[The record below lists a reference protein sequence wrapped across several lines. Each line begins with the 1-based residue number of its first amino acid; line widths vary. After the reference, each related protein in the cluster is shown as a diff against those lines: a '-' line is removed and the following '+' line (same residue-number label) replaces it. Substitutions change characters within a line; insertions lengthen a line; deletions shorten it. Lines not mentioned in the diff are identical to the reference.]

1 MDTWLLFIL
10 LRATNM
16 PITVTSTSIS
26 VPSTFY
32 SSNIEPEFIT
42 HPLAVSNWVA
52 GSGAAFF
59 LGHFFQ
65 EWNYK
70 IGVHINIADLI
81 GPKILLYWVNSL
93 AE

>member
-10 LRATNM
+10 LHATNM
-16 PITVTSTSIS
+16 PIIVTSTLIA
-26 VPSTFY
+26 VPSIFY

-59 LGHFFQ
+59 WAIFSGQF
-65 EWNYK
+65 
-70 IGVHINIADLI
+70 V
-81 GPKILLYWVNSL
+81 S
-93 AE
+93 